1 MVGPSPLS
9 TAFFVKLG
17 GADGGDDDGADTD
30 PGVAGT
36 DAGAGVGGGDLWW
49 C

>member
-1 MVGPSPLS
+1 MVGSSSLS
-9 TAFFVKLG
+9 TAAFVEPG
-17 GADGGDDDGADTD
+17 GADGGDADGADTD

-36 DAGAGVGGGDLWW
+36 DAGAGVGGGDFWW